1 MCEKG
6 TFSSHILV
14 TDILIYKHSTVGLV
28 LVTSHLSLLVV
39 INNHITIESTL
50 ALILL
55 RTSLHMSWDWSI
67 LPLTKYFDVPHLCHC
82 VLCKLLCCL
91 AERSQERS
99 GIRSTSHWMDASC
112 HWGAI
117 SRWCLWRGSEGWYL
131 LMQVSIFSIVILTCV
146 YRSCLNNVWNNDGVK
161 E

>member
-55 RTSLHMSWDWSI
+55 RTSLHMS
-67 LPLTKYFDVPHLCHC
+67 
-82 VLCKLLCCL
+82 
-91 AERSQERS
+91 
-99 GIRSTSHWMDASC
+99 
-112 HWGAI
+112 
-117 SRWCLWRGSEGWYL
+117 
-131 LMQVSIFSIVILTCV
+131 
-146 YRSCLNNVWNNDGVK
+146 
-161 E
+161 